1 MFTFRNSF
9 FLIFCLLL
17 PFASL
22 KAQRAAYKP
31 QVHEFSLQLG
41 AVNAIPALSEY
52 YENGSV
58 ASIHPLNGLRYTY
71 HYSISDGFRIGAF
84 RRNATFNYPGAFQPF
99 ESYRADKQDW
109 DFHLGYKRMYHMGQ
123 SQIFG
128 GADLIYSRGKVEAV
142 ATQNGNTF
150 SDAYSYANLGGSLF
164 FGYSFFFNTHLSLT
178 FETEAYFT
186 TIQNRSAIDTPD
198 PLQVYL
204 LEDREAGFNAS
215 VYLNFHLVKMK
226 KRCTCPKVRI

>member
-1 MFTFRNSF
+1 MFTFRSSF
-9 FLIFCLLL
+9 FIIFCLVL
-17 PFASL
+17 PFSAIQ
-22 KAQRAAYKP
+22 AQRAAFKP
-31 QVHEFSLQLG
+31 QIHELSLQLG
-41 AVNAIPALSEY
+41 AVNAIPALSDY
-52 YENGSV
+52 YQNGSL
-58 ASIHPLNGLRYTY
+58 ASIHPFNGLRYTY

-84 RRNATFNYPGAFQPF
+84 RRNASFNYPGAFQPF
-99 ESYRADKQDW
+99 ESYTADKEDW

-142 ATQNGNTF
+142 ATLNGNSF
-150 SDAYSYANLGGSLF
+150 PDAYSYSNLGASLF

-204 LEDREAGFNAS
+204 LDDREAGFNAS
-215 VYLNFHLVKMK
+215 IYLNFHLVKMK